1 MPAQTLETGLN
12 DPPSEKE
19 MGTETETQRQRQ
31 RQRRVFSKETRM
43 QLEKTDNKK

>member
-19 MGTETETQRQRQ
+19 MGTETETETERGECFPMRQEC
-31 RQRRVFSKETRM
+31 S
-43 QLEKTDNKK
+43 

>member
-19 MGTETETQRQRQ
+19 MGTETETETETERGECFPMRQEC
-31 RQRRVFSKETRM
+31 S
-43 QLEKTDNKK
+43 